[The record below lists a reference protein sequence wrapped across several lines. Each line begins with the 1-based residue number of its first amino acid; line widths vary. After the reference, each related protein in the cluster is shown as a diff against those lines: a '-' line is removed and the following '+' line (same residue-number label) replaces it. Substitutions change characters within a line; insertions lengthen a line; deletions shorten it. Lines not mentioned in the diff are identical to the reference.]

1 MAHVD
6 YRFRFFIIASIV
18 STILAIATANELA
31 IESRPAPFTLI
42 RSTAPHSNYA
52 TPPTTTAPYPSIA
65 ISPHVAG
72 ASSGA
77 DVQDLLPLLTNEL
90 SANYDSN
97 PSRTPCPL
105 HPDSESIANAP
116 SLNIHAA
123 DLASITIAFAAA
135 VSATKDRCLPLYPS
149 PAFRPQRHKPCLS
162 LPSPSSAP
170 NPKLARARQ

>member
-31 IESRPAPFTLI
+31 IESRPAPFALI

-52 TPPTTTAPYPSIA
+52 TPPTTTAPYPSIT

-77 DVQDLLPLLTNEL
+77 DVQDLFLPLLTNEL
-90 SANYDSN
+90 SANYDSTV
-97 PSRTPCPL
+97 PHPLSSPPRLRIHCQRTFAKYPC
-105 HPDSESIANAP
+105 
-116 SLNIHAA
+116 
-123 DLASITIAFAAA
+123 
-135 VSATKDRCLPLYPS
+135 R
-149 PAFRPQRHKPCLS
+149 
-162 LPSPSSAP
+162 
-170 NPKLARARQ
+170 